1 MSPRVQKIAA
11 ELNRRRA
18 RSERRS
24 ARLREDAVDALQG
37 PAPPTVISLRVLTF
51 FSAKMCSVPPGRS
64 GVHEKLRSVPELQ

>member
-11 ELNRRRA
+11 ELNRRLA

-37 PAPPTVISLRVLTF
+37 PAPPTAFMPSEQSHVVISLRVFTF
-51 FSAKMCSVPPGRS
+51 FR
-64 GVHEKLRSVPELQ
+64 EKCAPSRPEEAE